1 MRPMSH
7 LDSFDM
13 NQSILPMAKK
23 LGLPD
28 HIMPDDVRNDLYLTI
43 YSAELDKLNKEHNRT
58 IEIQVECLLY
68 ICR

>member
-1 MRPMSH
+1 
-7 LDSFDM
+7 
-13 NQSILPMAKK
+13 MAKK

>member
-13 NQSILPMAKK
+13 NQSIRPMAKK

-43 YSAELDKLNKEHNRT
+43 YTAELDKLDKVQNRT
-58 IEIQVECLLY
+58 IEIQVEFRLY
-68 ICR
+68 VCR